1 MHGSTQEKTSW
12 TIYSLH
18 PSNECTQ
25 DHTHKKSAGGQTM
38 STHTPIIMSLARKK
52 KKKKNDNKLLIT

>member
-1 MHGSTQEKTSW
+1 
-12 TIYSLH
+12 
-18 PSNECTQ
+18 
-25 DHTHKKSAGGQTM
+25 M